1 MHASAGAGRTCMRD
15 CGFKTECART
25 TGEGGGR
32 LNIGSLNIQR
42 GADKDDVASARM
54 SRASLLHDR
63 WVAGQWMDGEF
74 LAGEWVA
81 GPARLSRSS
90 LHDSQWANQR
100 TGTGVALARRSPFGG
115 SAYRSQILPLQMEPC
130 PATAVSQYHP
140 NQTLARS
147 TSGFSLSSS
156 VHKMAPATAVSQ
168 NRVEG
173 RQTLTCSTSSLSS
186 SVHEMVLSLQDQNLR
201 RERARFFPHPASE
214 PMQLSDTHLMRP
226 RTSSSSESSTRIAN
240 WLHSSAVGD
249 FNSKSKLLT
258 CSPSKSAPMSASMSS
273 KRLEPLC
280 EPASLHD
287 PLSSSSRAS
296 SVQIELLSRRRYA
309 ARLGQTHEASFPFR
323 SSFN

>member
-1 MHASAGAGRTCMRD
+1 MRKKGLD
-15 CGFKTECART
+15 ELDVVPNAQGL
-25 TGEGGGR
+25 GR
-32 LNIGSLNIQR
+32 LNIGPLNIQL
-42 GADKDDVASARM
+42 GADKDDVALARM
-54 SRASLLHDR
+54 SRSSLHDR

-115 SAYRSQILPLQMEPC
+115 SAYCSQILPLQMEPC

-173 RQTLTCSTSSLSS
+173 RQTLTRSTSSLSS
-186 SVHEMVLSLQDQNLR
+186 SVHEIVLSLQDQ
-201 RERARFFPHPASE
+201 
-214 PMQLSDTHLMRP
+214 
-226 RTSSSSESSTRIAN
+226 RTSSSSESSMRIAT
-240 WLHSSAVGD
+240 WLQTGADGEHI
-249 FNSKSKLLT
+249 NSEINLLT
-258 CSPSKSAPMSASMSS
+258 SPMSASMSS

-296 SVQIELLSRRRYA
+296 LVQIELLSRRRYA

>member
-1 MHASAGAGRTCMRD
+1 MRLWGKSESR
-15 CGFKTECART
+15 GFNAQ
-25 TGEGGGR
+25 GLGR
-32 LNIGSLNIQR
+32 LNIGPLNIQL

-54 SRASLLHDR
+54 SRSSLHDR

-90 LHDSQWANQR
+90 LHDSQWASQR
-100 TGTGVALARRSPFGG
+100 TGTGVALAHRSPFGG
-115 SAYRSQILPLQMEPC
+115 SAYRSQILPQQMEPC
-130 PATAVSQYHP
+130 PATVSQYHP

-156 VHKMAPATAVSQ
+156 VHKMVPTTAVSQ
-168 NRVEG
+168 NRAEG
-173 RQTLTCSTSSLSS
+173 RQTLTRSTSSLSS
-186 SVHEMVLSLQDQNLR
+186 SVHEIVLSLQDQNLR
-201 RERARFFPHPASE
+201 RERTRFFPHPAAE
-214 PMQLSDTHLMRP
+214 PMHLSAARLMRP

>member
-1 MHASAGAGRTCMRD
+1 MRKKGLD
-15 CGFKTECART
+15 ELDVVPNAQGL
-25 TGEGGGR
+25 GR
-32 LNIGSLNIQR
+32 LNIGPLNIQL

-54 SRASLLHDR
+54 SRSSLHDR

-90 LHDSQWANQR
+90 LHGSQWASQR
-100 TGTGVALARRSPFGG
+100 TGTGVALAHRSPFGG
-115 SAYRSQILPLQMEPC
+115 SAYRSQILPQQMEPC
-130 PATAVSQYHP
+130 PATVSQYHP

-156 VHKMAPATAVSQ
+156 VHKMVPTTAVSQ
-168 NRVEG
+168 NRAEG
-173 RQTLTCSTSSLSS
+173 RQTLTRSTSSLSS
-186 SVHEMVLSLQDQNLR
+186 SVHEIVLSLQDQNLR
-201 RERARFFPHPASE
+201 RERTRFFPHPAAQ
-214 PMQLSDTHLMRP
+214 PMQLSAARLMRP
-226 RTSSSSESSTRIAN
+226 RTSSSSESSMRIAN
-240 WLHSSAVGD
+240 WLQTGANGEHI
-249 FNSKSKLLT
+249 NSESNLLT
-258 CSPSKSAPMSASMSS
+258 SPMSTSMSS

-287 PLSSSSRAS
+287 PISSSSRAS
-296 SVQIELLSRRRYA
+296 LVQIELLSRRRYA

>member
-1 MHASAGAGRTCMRD
+1 MRKKGLD
-15 CGFKTECART
+15 ELDVVPNAQGL
-25 TGEGGGR
+25 GR
-32 LNIGSLNIQR
+32 LNIGPLNIQL

-54 SRASLLHDR
+54 SRSSLHDR

-90 LHDSQWANQR
+90 LHDSQWASQR
-100 TGTGVALARRSPFGG
+100 TGTGVALAHRSPFGG
-115 SAYRSQILPLQMEPC
+115 SAYRSQILPQQMEPC
-130 PATAVSQYHP
+130 PATVSQYHP

-156 VHKMAPATAVSQ
+156 VHKMVPTTAVSQ
-168 NRVEG
+168 NRAEG
-173 RQTLTCSTSSLSS
+173 RQTLTRSTSSLSS
-186 SVHEMVLSLQDQNLR
+186 SVHEIVLSLQDQNLR
-201 RERARFFPHPASE
+201 RERTRFFPHPAAE
-214 PMQLSDTHLMRP
+214 PMQLSAARLMRP
-226 RTSSSSESSTRIAN
+226 RTSSSSESSMRIAN
-240 WLHSSAVGD
+240 WLQSGADGEHI
-249 FNSKSKLLT
+249 NSESNLLT
-258 CSPSKSAPMSASMSS
+258 SPMSASMSS

-296 SVQIELLSRRRYA
+296 LVQIELLSRRRYA

>member
-1 MHASAGAGRTCMRD
+1 MRLWGKSESR
-15 CGFKTECART
+15 GFNAQ
-25 TGEGGGR
+25 GLGR
-32 LNIGSLNIQR
+32 LNIGPLNIQL
-42 GADKDDVASARM
+42 GADKDDVATARM
-54 SRASLLHDR
+54 SRSSLHDR

-74 LAGEWVA
+74 LAGEWVD

-90 LHDSQWANQR
+90 LHDSQWASQR
-100 TGTGVALARRSPFGG
+100 TGTGVALAHRSPFGG
-115 SAYRSQILPLQMEPC
+115 SAYRSQILPQQMEPC

-156 VHKMAPATAVSQ
+156 VHKMVPTTAVSQ
-168 NRVEG
+168 NRAEG
-173 RQTLTCSTSSLSS
+173 RQTLTRSTSSLSS
-186 SVHEMVLSLQDQNLR
+186 SVHEIVLSLQDQNLW
-201 RERARFFPHPASE
+201 RERTRFFPHPAAE
-214 PMQLSDTHLMRP
+214 PMQLSAARSMRP
-226 RTSSSSESSTRIAN
+226 RTSSSSESSMRIAT
-240 WLHSSAVGD
+240 WLQTGADGEHI
-249 FNSKSKLLT
+249 NSESNLLT
-258 CSPSKSAPMSASMSS
+258 SPMSASMSS

-296 SVQIELLSRRRYA
+296 LVQIELLSRRRYA